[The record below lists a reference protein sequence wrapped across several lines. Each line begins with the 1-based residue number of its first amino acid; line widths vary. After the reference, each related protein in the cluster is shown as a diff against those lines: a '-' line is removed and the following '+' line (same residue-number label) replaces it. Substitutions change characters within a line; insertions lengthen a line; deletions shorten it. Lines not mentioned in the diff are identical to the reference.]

1 MSKKMK
7 IMIPILIILIV
18 LGIIV
23 GIVFLK
29 QLSNNNAI
37 KQVSENESNV
47 PNKNPVAT
55 MEIKDYG
62 TIKIELYPNEAPQ
75 TVKNF
80 INLSNNGFYDGLKFH
95 RIIKDFIIQG
105 GDKNS
110 DGTGHATMKDVD
122 NNFEDDNF
130 EYALPGE
137 FEKNYDCLEHYQ
149 LAVHN
154 NIQFEEGTIAM
165 ARADYTSY
173 LDESLSDDE
182 YTNILMA
189 SYNNASSQFFI
200 TTNSYKDLDGN
211 YAAFGKVI
219 EGMDIIHNIENV
231 EVISSSKTNEEKSIP
246 KINIIIDKIRVE
258 TFGIDYEIPE
268 VFHYSDIE
276 KIVNDIS
283 SINPQSNKNNEDR
296 KIAIVKE
303 KINNLKYD
311 TSVKN
316 VIDKIGYSEQ
326 NEVWKYI
333 GYSTYSVLDNYNV
346 VMLLEFK
353 SEYSGYYYKFVELD
367 LLGNIIIRMT
377 DTFPNKEYIDSMY
390 KSNWNN

>member
-7 IMIPILIILIV
+7 ILIPILIILIV

-29 QLSNNNAI
+29 QLSNNNDI

-80 INLSNNGFYDGLKFH
+80 INLSNNSFYDGLKFH

-122 NNFEDDNF
+122 NTFDDDNF

-137 FEKNYDCLEHYQ
+137 FEKNYDYLEQYQ

-154 NIQFEEGTIAM
+154 NIQFEEGTIGM

-182 YTNILMA
+182 YTSILMA

-200 TTNSYKDLDGN
+200 TTNSCKDLDGN

-246 KINIIIDKIRVE
+246 KIDIIIDKIRVE
-258 TFGIDYEIPE
+258 TFGIDYEVPG

-276 KIVNDIS
+276 KIVNDIY
-283 SINPQSNKNNEDR
+283 E
-296 KIAIVKE
+296 KE
-303 KINNLKYD
+303 KNKKVKIDSSSVYSDSELKKVITSEAKRDGGDLWTLNNYTIYNTFSDNKVILLLSYD
-311 TSVKN
+311 YVLSKH
-316 VIDKIGYSEQ
+316 
-326 NEVWKYI
+326 KYI
-333 GYSTYSVLDNYNV
+333 FYEVD
-346 VMLLEFK
+346 LEEK
-353 SEYSGYYYKFVELD
+353 RVIK
-367 LLGNIIIRMT
+367 
-377 DTFPNKEYIDSMY
+377 
-390 KSNWNN
+390 KSNIFKDKQYASYLYSYTEWY